1 MDYVYTG
8 AMPSVVKIHHNQM
21 TGECQYRFSVVVN
34 VLQSVWFKAILLASS
49 NSYDFTN
56 MAKYHGYTNFI

>member
-1 MDYVYTG
+1 
-8 AMPSVVKIHHNQM
+8 M
-21 TGECQYRFSVVVN
+21 TGECQFQFSVVVN
-34 VLQSVWFKAILLASS
+34 VLPSVCFKAILLASS